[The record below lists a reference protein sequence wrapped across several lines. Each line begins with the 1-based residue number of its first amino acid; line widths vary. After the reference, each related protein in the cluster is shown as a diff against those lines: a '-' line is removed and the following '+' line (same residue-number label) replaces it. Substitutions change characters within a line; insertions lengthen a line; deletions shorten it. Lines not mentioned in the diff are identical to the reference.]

1 MPSRWR
7 QRNADN
13 DQTICRKET
22 GGGGDC
28 LFYSIAEGLASGGLV
43 DTDGS
48 PYTVPK
54 LRRIVARA
62 FVGRREGGE
71 YDEKLFRER
80 MDAFVALEAS
90 GEQWP
95 DEWSP
100 SAIMEQDAY
109 VDTKGVIWDTST
121 MAQKADAV
129 EHELSQCGNSHWGTA
144 VDLELLEDVLD
155 VGFIILSQ
163 QTGRVYNYRL
173 DSDTTRE
180 HYMLLFYQDDIHFQL
195 AALAVPA
202 EEESGTASVDTSPSP
217 KMRLKSLFSAAEVP
231 RYMKTIWQEDCRQPW
246 PCSKL

>member
-48 PYTVPK
+48 PYTVPR
-54 LRRIVARA
+54 LRRVVARA
-62 FVGRREGGE
+62 FVGRTEGDE

-100 SAIMEQDAY
+100 LAIMEQDAY

-144 VDLELLEDVLD
+144 VDLELLEDALD

-163 QTGRVYNYRL
+163 QTGR
-173 DSDTTRE
+173 
-180 HYMLLFYQDDIHFQL
+180 DDIHFQL

-202 EEESGTASVDTSPSP
+202 EGESSARSVDTSPSP

-231 RYMKTIWQEDCRQPW
+231 RCLRTIWQEDSRQPW